1 MIELTTNSFH
11 TIDIYVVKDD
21 EPTVPSTTPT
31 YVIYD
36 ADTGVAISSGT
47 ATADTEDVGHYV
59 INLTSQHTSFDRT
72 LRITWSYMLDGR
84 TVNEEEWTVI
94 STPYAEIS
102 EIITELGLGS
112 EPVDY
117 NYFPHAKLRSAER
130 MARLMINNY
139 TGREFAQRLGEQIV
153 YGNGSDTLIF
163 SERMS
168 AFTKIEQ
175 DDQVIYDSDNN
186 INLLGYDIVLTE
198 TGQGVRIANS
208 SQLDVTEYPAS
219 AYLYPPKLKFVN
231 GSRYKIYGTLGYP
244 YIPLAVKQA
253 CFLLISDLLYND
265 ALWRQKYI
273 SEFDTGNMK
282 VKLRDTAF
290 TGTGNLLADDL
301 LDPYKITGIVVI

>member
-1 MIELTTNSFH
+1 MIELTVNSSH
-11 TIDIYVVKDD
+11 SIDIYVVKDD
-21 EPTVPSTTPT
+21 EPTPADTTPT
-31 YVIYD
+31 YRIYD
-36 ADTGVAISSGT
+36 ADSGSLLGSGT
-47 ATADTEDVGHYV
+47 ALIDEEDVGHYFFEV
-59 INLTSQHTSFDRT
+59 DSEFTGVDRT
-72 LRITWSYMLDGR
+72 LKVEWSYTLDGR
-84 TVNEEEWTVI
+84 QVNGFEFTVI
-94 STPYAEIS
+94 STPYAEVG

-139 TGREFAQRLGEQIV
+139 TGREFGQRLGAQIV

-163 SERMS
+163 AERMS

-175 DDQVIYDSDNN
+175 DDEVIYDSDNN

-198 TGQGVRIANS
+198 TGQAVRLAHS
-208 SQLDVTEYPAS
+208 SELDVTEYPAS
-219 AYLYPPKLKFVN
+219 AYITPPKLKFNN
-231 GSRYKIYGTLGYP
+231 GSRFKIYGTLGYP

-265 ALWRQKYI
+265 ALWRQKYV

>member
-11 TIDIYVVKDD
+11 TIDIYIVKDD
-21 EPTVPSTTPT
+21 EPAVPSSTPT
-31 YVIYD
+31 YIIYD
-36 ADTGVAISSGT
+36 ADTGATISSGT
-47 ATADTEDVGHYV
+47 TTIDTEDVGHYI
-59 INLTSQHTSFDRT
+59 INLTNQHTSVDRT
-72 LRITWSYMLDGR
+72 LRIVWTYNLSGR
-84 TVNEEEWTVI
+84 TVTEEEWTVI
-94 STPYAEIS
+94 STAYAEIS
-102 EIITELGLGS
+102 EIITELNLGS

-117 NYFPHAKLRSAER
+117 NYFPHEKLRSAER

-139 TGREFAQRLGEQIV
+139 TGREFGQRLGAEVV

-163 SERMS
+163 AERMS

-175 DDQVIYDSDNN
+175 DDQVMYDSENG
-186 INLLGYDIVLTE
+186 INLFGFDVVLTE
-198 TGQGVRIANS
+198 TGQGVRIKNS
-208 SQLDVTEYPAS
+208 SELDVTEYPAS
-219 AYLYPPKLKFVN
+219 AYITPPRLKFAN
-231 GSRYKIYGTLGYP
+231 GARFKIYGTLGYP
-244 YIPLAVKQA
+244 YIPLPVKQA
-253 CFLLISDLLYND
+253 CFLIISDLLYND

>member
-1 MIELTTNSFH
+1 MIELTVNSSH
-11 TIDIYVVKDD
+11 TIDIYVIKDD
-21 EPTVPSTTPT
+21 EAIAADALPT
-31 YVIYD
+31 YVITD
-36 ADTGVAISSGT
+36 ADSGEVLGSGISQE
-47 ATADTEDVGHYV
+47 DTEDVGHYYIEIDSEFTGV
-59 INLTSQHTSFDRT
+59 DCT
-72 LRITWSYMLDGR
+72 LRVEWTYSLEGR
-84 TVNEEEWTVI
+84 TINGYEYTVI
-94 STPYAEIS
+94 STPYAEVG
-102 EIITELGLGS
+102 EVITELGLGS

-117 NYFPHAKLRSAER
+117 NYFPHGKLRSAER

-139 TGREFAQRLGEQIV
+139 TGREFGQRLGAQIV

-163 SERMS
+163 AERMS

-175 DDQVIYDSDNN
+175 DDEVIYDSTLG
-186 INLLGYDIVLTE
+186 INTLGYDIVLTE
-198 TGQGVRIANS
+198 TGQAVRLAHS

-219 AYLYPPKLKFVN
+219 AYITPPTLRFRN
-231 GSRYKIYGTLGYP
+231 GARFKIYGTLGYP
-244 YIPLAVKQA
+244 YIPLPVKQA